1 MVVGVGMGVMVGI
14 VFFGSIHALGLLE
27 NGKKSRVEVA
37 GEDVVFNYGKVGYI
51 DRALST
57 YYIDKM
63 EDEELVEG
71 IYRGYVYGLE
81 DPYTRYLTAE
91 EFNKQKEES
100 VGNYVGTGIKF
111 TWGITNQHIIVTEVI
126 ENSPADVAGIQ
137 VGDKVTAIDGIPAMG
152 SNETIIYEKLI
163 YSGSNPVAYT
173 VMNNAETEEREVVL
187 QADLV
192 EIELITSEMIESEV
206 GYVVLD
212 GLVKGSSE
220 MLEGHLN
227 KLKKEGA
234 TKFIID
240 IRDTYSDNIEEVLKL
255 CDLFLDQAQVFTV
268 KNYKDESIAYTTT
281 DGKYGEPVVVLT
293 SQQTQG
299 ALEAF
304 VATMKESK
312 RGTVVG
318 EKTTGNGTVQEK
330 VGLED
335 GSGLMITT
343 GLIMTQKGEL
353 IKGEGVKPD
362 IVQRPDMNGTLEL
375 VTTGILTKEHDVV
388 LQKGLEV
395 LTK

>member
-1 MVVGVGMGVMVGI
+1 MGVMVGI